1 MSEYEPNP
9 PGPDDL
15 AAARHEIERI
25 DRAIV
30 QLIGERLRTAEVIV
44 GAKRTHGLPVL
55 DPEQEARVVR
65 RAGEWAREAGLAEED
80 VRDLL
85 LRIIAITRR
94 AQGGES

>member
-1 MSEYEPNP
+1 MIDSRPNP
-9 PGPDDL
+9 PRPDDL

-30 QLIGERLRTAEVIV
+30 ELIGKRLRAAEVV
-44 GAKRTHGLPVL
+44 VTAKRAHGLPVL

-65 RAGEWAREAGLAEED
+65 RGGEWAREAGLPEED

-85 LRIIAITRR
+85 WRIIAITRR